1 VEVEPEMEG
10 LPGTTRQS
18 DPGLLR
24 ERIGRLPSCPAEEAI
39 DISRAVLAHVESDAT
54 PIHDRVEMDRAL
66 VRGLRES
73 SDVDSAVEGL
83 PVEPSGRL
91 LERSTAGVADPDEDH
106 GREAVWEVLDLVR
119 RSVFVQRIPREDI
132 PAWSARILAA
142 VEASHF
148 TVGPLFQQ
156 RVETYDSDVLFQ
168 IPGFPGTSVLTW
180 RQTASRVEQ
189 VAGGLLSLDPDHE
202 PAPVAILSE
211 NRIEMVLVDLACL
224 THGLVNVMVPANATE
239 ADVGFI
245 LRHSKVRTVVVSGPA
260 QLRKVT
266 ANLESLP
273 DLQHVLSMDPLGEAG
288 GDAVPLEHL
297 IQRGTVVSAEHLR
310 ERSRRVRIDD
320 LATVMYTSGTTGMPK
335 GIQFSHRNLVFKRF
349 ARGLAIPGIGDT
361 DVMLCYLPLFHT
373 FGRFLEMLGS
383 IYWGAT
389 YCFLENPSVEAMVA
403 GMRRFRPTIFISVPK
418 KWMQLHETIAR
429 VADPVEA
436 SDEELLEATRQT
448 TGGVLRWGLSAAGH
462 LDSDIFRFF
471 QRQGV
476 ELMSGFGMTEGTGG
490 MTMTPPGAYKDNSL
504 GLALPGIEIKL
515 ADDGELCVRGPY
527 VMMGYL
533 DPPDGESSFDED
545 GWLHSGDLMEQD
557 HEGYLRLVDRKK
569 EIYKNIKGET
579 IAPQRIENMFRD
591 FDSVSRAFLVGD
603 HRDYNTL
610 LIYPNLDY
618 QELDFG
624 ALSPQETK
632 NHFRSLVVSVNKF
645 LSPFERI
652 VDFAVIE
659 RDLDADRGELTP
671 KGTPKRRRV
680 VENFAEVIRLLYRR
694 SNVRVG
700 GLELT
705 LPNWLLQ
712 SVGLT
717 AQDAIVEQDRITF
730 PSSGASLKVAK
741 AEEGVALV
749 GSCLYRY
756 PKGPL
761 NLGALLSSPRLWL
774 GNEGLV
780 DFVDLDPLRRQRPGR
795 TEEGI
800 AWVGRVNPYE
810 PSEEDIEAL
819 ERSRASE
826 LRDLLDLHR
835 AALMLAASDARPA
848 LGAVRILEEYVSE
861 KESPFAEPARLLL
874 ARAAESEIPA
884 VVRRAFQTLL
894 PVSKTDRFRVIVESF
909 LDRNPDVLDAETRME
924 LARKYLEP
932 PKIDVMIEL
941 TKEASKG
948 GGGEKAERA
957 IALLLFLS
965 AYGASHPASYRR
977 LRAFLVRMSVFA
989 GVPDVR
995 RQAAE
1000 SAAALRNGFRVW
1012 LGPSSHIAVDPETG
1026 EEYHWEDVVVCDDRV
1041 SEGDRKRI
1049 LSAIK
1054 STPIIREASFL
1065 FSKGIMIRLDDI
1077 PPGGVWVRLLGARY
1091 GKAVYRATIQTR
1103 FHGGY
1108 DLAIN
1113 LNHSLTPDQVEDEI
1127 RWLLLAAGADTQEPL
1142 VEEFGGYWPEQD
1154 LWSEEYITGETLERA
1169 LRRLGKRKSEGEDDR
1184 LKLLWPFLAWTGLSA
1199 YVDFWHRTGGR
1210 WEISDPDLSNV
1221 VVPTVD
1227 YHTGVRIVSIAAR
1240 KTHRGLLAMMQSFM
1254 HEFIEPT
1261 VARYPVLGGLVGWDI
1276 VFSSILEIVG
1286 EERGLEMFREILD
1299 GDEQIEDAEMKR
1311 SLETYVDTVRIRGFL
1326 PRRLFFA
1333 AKRYRRWVALSTEA
1347 TPQARA
1353 RTLQELYETYGLQRL
1368 IRDYPETRLRFFRET
1383 VLREGP
1389 APLVQGLDQ
1398 LIAAMRADELV
1409 ADDLTYSVA
1418 ELRARLD
1425 VGEDDDYFLAR
1436 ISLPYLRPEDAAG
1449 FVRSD
1454 LGGEHQNEIVVT
1466 LEDHDGR
1473 PFRARHALNPKEVGR
1488 LHRLFQAAKLDVV
1501 FRPEHRYLVAIND
1514 REQIIGGIYY
1524 EFEEGGASAH
1534 LEKIVVAEAYR
1545 RKGVAD
1551 GLMNDFFNRLR
1562 TLGVETVTT
1571 GFFRPGYFYGYGFR
1585 IERRYAGLVKDL
1597 SEQPKA

>member
-1 VEVEPEMEG
+1 MEG
-10 LPGTTRQS
+10 LPGTLS
-18 DPGLLR
+18 
-24 ERIGRLPSCPAEEAI
+24 ERVDRLDSCPLDEAI
-39 DISRAVLAHVESDAT
+39 DVVRTTLAHVETGTT
-54 PIHDRVEMDRAL
+54 PAGERSEVDRA
-66 VRGLRES
+66 VVEAMRENPGL
-73 SDVDSAVEGL
+73 EGILEEL
-83 PVEPSGRL
+83 PVESIGRL
-91 LERSTAGVADPDEDH
+91 LERSTAAAKDATEERD
-106 GREAVWEVLDLVR
+106 REAVWAVLDLVR
-119 RSVFVQRIPREDI
+119 RSVFAERIAPGEV

-142 VEASHF
+142 VEASNF
-148 TVGPLFQQ
+148 TVGPLFRQ
-156 RVETYDSDVLFQ
+156 RVDSYEAKTLFQ
-168 IPGFPGTSVLTW
+168 IPGFPGTSALTW
-180 RQTASRVEQ
+180 RQTATRVEQ
-189 VAGGLLSLDPDHE
+189 VAGGLLSLDPDGE

-211 NRIEMVLVDLACL
+211 NRIEMALVDLACL
-224 THGLVNVMVPANATE
+224 TNGLVNVMVPANATE

-245 LRHSKVRTVVVSGPA
+245 LRHSRVRTVVVSGPT
-260 QLRKVT
+260 QMRKVT
-266 ANLESLP
+266 ANRDALP
-273 DLQHVLSMDPLGEAG
+273 DLRHILTMDPVGEAES
-288 GDAVPLEHL
+288 DALPLEQL
-297 IQRGTVVSAEHLR
+297 IRRGADVSPARLR
-310 ERSRRVRIDD
+310 ERADRVRIDD

-361 DVMLCYLPLFHT
+361 DVLLCFLPLFHT

-389 YCFLENPSVEAMVA
+389 YCFLENPSAEAMVA
-403 GMRRFRPTIFISVPK
+403 GMRRFRPTVFISVPK

-429 VADPVEA
+429 MADPVEA
-436 SDEELLEATRQT
+436 SDEELLEATRQA
-448 TGGVLRWGLSAAGH
+448 TGGRLRWGISAAGH
-462 LDSDIFRFF
+462 LDSDIFRFL

-476 ELMSGFGMTEGTGG
+476 ELMSGFGMTEATGG
-490 MTMTPPGAYKDNSL
+490 ITMTPPDGYRENSL
-504 GLALPGIEIKL
+504 GPALPGIELKL

-533 DPPDGESSFDED
+533 DPPDGEPSFDED
-545 GWLHSGDLMEQD
+545 GWLHTGDLMEQD

-591 FDSVSRAFLVGD
+591 FDSVARAFLVGD
-603 HRDYNTL
+603 HREYNTL
-610 LIYPNLDY
+610 LIYPNFEY
-618 QELDFG
+618 QELDFRL
-624 ALSPQETK
+624 LSPQETK
-632 NHFRSLVVSVNKF
+632 DHFRSLVVSVNKF
-645 LSPFERI
+645 LSPFESI

-659 RDLDADRGELTP
+659 RDLDADLGELTP
-671 KGTPKRRRV
+671 KGTPRRSRV
-680 VENFAEVIRLLYRR
+680 VENFGEVIRLLYRR
-694 SNVRVG
+694 TNVQVG

-712 SVGLT
+712 SVGMT
-717 AQDAIVEQDRITF
+717 AQDVLVEQDRIMF
-730 PSSGASLKVAK
+730 PSSGASLCVSKI
-741 AEEGVALV
+741 EEDVALV
-749 GSCLYRY
+749 GSCLYRH
-756 PKGPL
+756 PRGPL

-780 DFVDLDPLRRQRPGR
+780 DFVDLDPLRRQRAGR

-800 AWVGRVNPYE
+800 AWAGRVGPYE
-810 PSEEDIEAL
+810 PTEEDIEAL
-819 ERSRASE
+819 ERSSGSE
-826 LRDLLDLHR
+826 QRDLLDVHR
-835 AALMLAASDARPA
+835 AALILAATDARAA
-848 LGAVRILEEYVSE
+848 LGAVRILEECVSE
-861 KESPFAEPARLLL
+861 KESPLADPARLLL
-874 ARAAESEIPA
+874 ARSARSETPA
-884 VVRRAFQTLL
+884 VVRRAFQALI
-894 PVSKTDRFRVIVESF
+894 PVSKADRFREVVESF
-909 LDRNPDVLDAETRME
+909 LDHDPDVLDAETRME

-932 PKIDVMIEL
+932 QKIDVMIDL
-941 TKEASKG
+941 AKEACEAIG
-948 GGGEKAERA
+948 GTRAERA

-989 GVPDVR
+989 RAPDVR

-1000 SAAALRNGFRVW
+1000 SAAALRNGFRSW

-1026 EEYHWEDVVVCDDRV
+1026 HEYHWEDVVVCDDRV
-1041 SEGDRKRI
+1041 SEGDRERI

-1113 LNHSLTPDQVEDEI
+1113 VNHSLTPDQVEDEI

-1142 VEEFGGYWPEQD
+1142 VEEFGGYYPEQD

-1169 LRRLGKRKSEGEDDR
+1169 LRRLGKRKGEGEEDR

-1240 KTHRGLLAMMQSFM
+1240 KTHRGLQAMMHSFM

-1261 VARYPVLGGLVGWDI
+1261 VARYPVLEGLVGWDI
-1276 VFSSILEIVG
+1276 VFSSVLEIVG
-1286 EERGLEMFREILD
+1286 EERGLEMLREVLD
-1299 GDEQIEDAEMKR
+1299 DDEAIEDSEMR
-1311 SLETYVDTVRIRGFL
+1311 RRLGVYVDTVRVRGFL

-1333 AKRYRRWVALSTEA
+1333 AKRYRRWAALSTDA
-1347 TPQARA
+1347 TPQAGA
-1353 RTLQELYETYGLQRL
+1353 RTLQELYETYGLQRVT
-1368 IRDYPETRLRFFRET
+1368 RDYPETRLRFFRET
-1383 VLREGP
+1383 VFREGP
-1389 APLVQGLDQ
+1389 PALVQGLDQ
-1398 LIAAMRADELV
+1398 LISSMRSGELV
-1409 ADDLTYSVA
+1409 GDDLTYSVT

-1425 VGEDDDYFLAR
+1425 VSGDDDYFLAR
-1436 ISLPYLRPEDAAG
+1436 ISLPYLRPEDAAD
-1449 FVRSD
+1449 FVRSY
-1454 LGGEHQNEIVVT
+1454 LGGEQQSEIVVT

-1473 PFRARHALNPKEVGR
+1473 PFQARHALTPKEVGR

-1514 REQIIGGIYY
+1514 RQQIIGGIYY
-1524 EFEEGGASAH
+1524 ELEEGGAAAH

-1562 TLGVETVTT
+1562 TAGVETVTT
-1571 GFFRPGYFYGYGFR
+1571 GFFRPGYFYSYGFR

-1597 SEQPKA
+1597 SEQSET

>member
-1 VEVEPEMEG
+1 MER
-10 LPGTTRQS
+10 LTGTTRPT
-18 DPGLLR
+18 DPDFPR
-24 ERIGRLPSCPAEEAI
+24 ERIDGLASCPVDEAI
-39 DISRAVLAHVESDAT
+39 EIAIGALAPLESDAAT
-54 PIHDRVEMDRAL
+54 TQGRTELDRSV
-66 VRGLRES
+66 VRGLRGHPDLES
-73 SDVDSAVEGL
+73 VLAGL
-83 PVEPSGRL
+83 PVESVGRL
-91 LERSTAGVADPDEDH
+91 LERSTAAIGDPAEMPE
-106 GREAVWEVLDLVR
+106 REAAWEVLDLVR
-119 RSVFVQRIPREDI
+119 RSSFVQRIAHDEVPN
-132 PAWSARILAA
+132 WSARILAA

-148 TVGPLFQQ
+148 TVGPLFLQ
-156 RVETYDSDVLFQ
+156 RVDSYESEILFQ

-189 VAGGLLSLDPDHE
+189 IAAGLISLDANGE

-211 NRIEMVLVDLACL
+211 NRLEMALVDLACL

-245 LRHSKVRTVVVSGPA
+245 LRHSKVRTVVVSGAA
-260 QLRKVT
+260 QLHKVT

-273 DLQHVLSMDPLGEAG
+273 DLQHILSMDPLGEADG
-288 GDAVPLEHL
+288 NAMPLDQL
-297 IQRGTVVSAEHLR
+297 IQRGARVPAEQLM

-335 GIQFSHRNLVFKRF
+335 GIQFSQRNLVFKRF

-361 DVMLCYLPLFHT
+361 DVLLCFLPLFHT

-403 GMRRFRPTIFISVPK
+403 GMRRFRPTVFISVPK

-429 VADPVEA
+429 AADPVEA

-448 TGGVLRWGLSAAGH
+448 TGGRLRWGLSAAGH
-462 LDSDIFRFF
+462 LDSDVFRFL

-476 ELMSGFGMTEGTGG
+476 ELMSGFGMTEATGG
-490 MTMTPPGAYKDNSL
+490 ITMTPPGGYKDNSL
-504 GLALPGIEIKL
+504 GVPLPGIDVKL
-515 ADDGELCVRGPY
+515 ADDGEMCVRGPY
-527 VMMGYL
+527 VMIGYL
-533 DPPDGESSFDED
+533 DPPDGESSFDDE
-545 GWLHSGDLMEQD
+545 GWLHTGDLMEQD
-557 HEGYLRLVDRKK
+557 HDGFLRLVDRKK

-591 FDSVSRAFLVGD
+591 FDSVSRSFLVGD
-603 HRDYNTL
+603 HHEYNTL
-610 LIYPNLDY
+610 LIYPNFDY
-618 QELDFG
+618 QELDFRE
-624 ALSPQETK
+624 LSPEETK
-632 NHFRSLVVSVNKF
+632 SHFRSLVVSVNKF
-645 LSPFERI
+645 LAPFERI
-652 VDFAVIE
+652 VDFAVID

-680 VENFAEVIRLLYRR
+680 VENFSEVIRLLYRR
-694 SNVRVG
+694 TNVRVG

-730 PSSGASLKVAK
+730 PSSGASLEVARV
-741 AEEGVALV
+741 EEGVALV
-749 GSCLYRY
+749 GSCLYRH
-756 PKGPL
+756 PRGPL

-795 TEEGI
+795 TEGGI
-800 AWVGRVNPYE
+800 SWSGRVSPYE
-810 PSEEDIEAL
+810 PSMEAIEAM
-819 ERSRASE
+819 ERSRGSG
-826 LRDLLDLHR
+826 LRDLLDVHR
-835 AALMLAASDARPA
+835 AALMLAASDSGAA
-848 LGAVRILEEYVSE
+848 LGTVRILEEYISE

-874 ARAAESEIPA
+874 ARAAENENPA
-884 VVRRAFQTLL
+884 VVRKAFQTLL
-894 PVSKTDRFRVIVESF
+894 PVSRTDRFRSVVELF
-909 LDRNPDVLDAETRME
+909 LDRNPDVFDAETRME

-932 PKIDVMIEL
+932 SKIDVMIEL
-941 TKEASKG
+941 TKEACKG
-948 GGGEKAERA
+948 GHGATAERA

-965 AYGASHPASYRR
+965 AYGAAHPASYRR

-989 GVPDVR
+989 HVPDVR

-1000 SAAALRNGFRVW
+1000 SATALRNGFRAW

-1026 EEYHWEDVVVCDDRV
+1026 EEYHWDDVVVCDDRV
-1041 SEGDRKRI
+1041 GEGDRKRI

-1054 STPIIREASFL
+1054 STPIIRESSFL
-1065 FSKGIMIRLDDI
+1065 FAKGIMIRLDDI

-1113 LNHSLTPDQVEDEI
+1113 VNHSLTPDQVEDEI

-1169 LRRLGKRKSEGEDDR
+1169 LRRLGKREDESETDR
-1184 LKLLWPFLAWTGLSA
+1184 LKMLWPFLAWTGLSA
-1199 YVDFWHRTGGR
+1199 YVDFWHRTGSR
-1210 WEISDPDLSNV
+1210 WEISDPDLANV

-1227 YHTGVRIVSIAAR
+1227 YQTGVRIVSIAAR

-1254 HEFIEPT
+1254 REFIEPT
-1261 VARYPVLGGLVGWDI
+1261 VARYPVLDGLVGWDI

-1286 EERGLEMFREILD
+1286 EDRGLEMLREVLE
-1299 GDEQIEDAEMKR
+1299 GDEPIENAEMR
-1311 SLETYVDTVRIRGFL
+1311 RGLESYVDTVQVRGFL

-1333 AKRYRRWVALSTEA
+1333 AKRYRRWAALSTDA

-1353 RTLQELYETYGLQRL
+1353 RTLQELYETYGLRRL
-1368 IRDYPETRLRFFRET
+1368 IREYPETRLRFFRET
-1383 VLREGP
+1383 VFRQGP

-1398 LIAAMRADELV
+1398 LIAAMRSGELV
-1409 ADDLTYSVA
+1409 GDDLTYSIA

-1425 VGEDDDYFLAR
+1425 VGEDDDYFLTR
-1436 ISLPYLRPEDAAG
+1436 ISLPYLRPEDDAG

-1454 LGGEHQNEIVVT
+1454 LGGEQQSEIVVT
-1466 LEDHDGR
+1466 LEDNDGR
-1473 PFRARHALNPKEVGR
+1473 PFTARHALNPKEVGR

-1514 REQIIGGIYY
+1514 RQQIIGGIYY
-1524 EFEEGGASAH
+1524 ELEEGGVSAH

-1562 TLGVETVTT
+1562 TAGVETVTT
-1571 GFFRPGYFYGYGFR
+1571 GFFRPGYFYSYGFR

-1597 SEQPKA
+1597 TETPKE